1 MFGKTLLD
9 KRKSGQ
15 SMSPVMES
23 SDFTIRRKDFPALPG
38 NVSTSASSSELS
50 WSAVSSS
57 DEATEQSDA
66 TPDNDSPDNDT
77 QTSRDINT
85 SADGRVSN
93 IPSSMINDQ
102 FGMVGLLSFI
112 READAKPSLGAL
124 TLGEDLTA
132 LGLNLESSDNLYSAF
147 EGPWAGIAPQS
158 VPFVPYKFSPIVR
171 QRLAKVFMSKY
182 EDDLLFYLFYTSP
195 RDALQ
200 MVAAAELYKRGWRYH
215 TKLRLWMCSLPGGVK
230 VEESVK
236 FCLSSYYVFDVIS
249 WKKVI
254 KVCFLDPGEI
264 EGQPVVPEFLRLL

>member
-1 MFGKTLLD
+1 
-9 KRKSGQ
+9 
-15 SMSPVMES
+15 MES

-38 NVSTSASSSELS
+38 NVSTSASSSESS
-50 WSAVSSS
+50 WSDESSS
-57 DEATEQSDA
+57 DEEATEQSDA
-66 TPDNDSPDNDT
+66 PLDNDT
-77 QTSRDINT
+77 PTSREINT

-124 TLGEDLTA
+124 TLGEDLTS
-132 LGLNLESSDNLYSAF
+132 LGLNLESSDNLYSTF
-147 EGPWAGIAPQS
+147 EGPWAGITPQS
-158 VPFVPYKFSPIVR
+158 IPFVPYKFSPGVR

-182 EDDLLFYLFYTSP
+182 DDDLLFYLFYTSP

-200 MVAAAELYKRGWRYH
+200 MVAASELYKRGWRYH
-215 TKLRLWMCSLPGGVK
+215 TKQRLWMCSLPGGVK

-236 FCLSSYYVFDVIS
+236 FCLSSYYVFDVMS

-254 KVCFLDPGEI
+254 KVCFLDSGKI
-264 EGQPVVPEFLRLL
+264 EGQPVVPDFLRLL